1 MTIIPQPKKLK
12 KTGGFVATAGLD
24 IVLTV
29 KCDSRIFKAAQK
41 LANEIYEETGID
53 PVITKV
59 LGTPDIDGKIVIECL
74 GKKSGEGYKIS
85 ARENG
90 IHIVGDT
97 LAGTFYG
104 IQTLRQMLETCG
116 EDIECCE
123 IEDKPDMSYRGFYHD
138 ASRGRVPNLD
148 GVFKMIDFLAYYKHN
163 SYQLYI
169 EHTFAFDEYKGIY
182 KAFGYMTAE
191 EIMQIDDYCY
201 ENFIDF
207 VPSLSSFGHL
217 FRLLESNKYK
227 HLCELDEFEA
237 TKNPWHNFMLHHTI
251 NAKDERSF
259 ELITSLIDQYVPLFR
274 SKYFNICCDETFDIC
289 NGKNKGLDKGELYL
303 EFTLKIIE
311 HLKSLGKTVMMWGDV
326 VLNHPETISRF
337 PDDMVMLNW
346 CYDCNPILENVD
358 RFAAEKFS
366 QVVCPGTSCWNQF
379 CECVGYAEQNI
390 SKMVQKGGE
399 CKVMG
404 MLNTSWGD
412 YGAVC
417 PMSCTL
423 YGVVLGAALAWNRK
437 TKVMC
442 EKFDKAVSELV
453 YGDASGET
461 VKLIRKLDSYER
473 VLCWGQFVNA
483 MFDNRFATWGN
494 TAMPTDATPFI
505 ENAKNCYALA
515 EEFRRL
521 PVQSELTVDLR
532 IMAEG
537 EAIISLRTARLID
550 GVTEIDEARVE
561 NWIER
566 YTESWLRDDKYGEL
580 DAVVA
585 VMRGKK
591 FSYKDLITNA

>member
-12 KTGGFVATAGLD
+12 KTGGTLSVANLS
-24 IVLTV
+24 IVLTM
-29 KCDSRIFKAAQK
+29 KCDYRIFKAAQT
-41 LANEIYEETGID
+41 LASEMYDATGND

-59 LGTPDIDGKIVIECL
+59 LGNPCSCGKIVIDCL
-74 GKKSGEGYKIS
+74 NKKTEGYKLSVTDKGIS
-85 ARENG
+85 
-90 IHIVGDT
+90 ILGDS
-97 LAGTFYG
+97 LAGAFYG
-104 IQTLRQMLETCG
+104 IQTLRQMLDTCG

-148 GVFKMIDFLAYYKHN
+148 GVYKMIDFLAYYKHN

-169 EHTFAFDEYKGIY
+169 EHTFAFSEYEGIY

-191 EIMQIDDYCY
+191 EILEIDQYCY
-201 ENFIDF
+201 DNFVDF

-217 FRLLESNKYK
+217 FRLLESNKY
-227 HLCELDEFEA
+227 HELCELDSFEP

-251 NAKDERSF
+251 NASDPASF
-259 ELITSLIDQYVPLFR
+259 DLVKSIIDQYVPLFR

-289 NGKNKGLDKGELYL
+289 NGKNAGKDKGALYL
-303 EFTLKIIE
+303 DFTLKIID

-326 VLNHPETISRF
+326 VLNHPETMSRF

-346 CYDCNPILENVD
+346 CYDCNPILENVEK
-358 RFAAEKFS
+358 FAEQKFS

-390 SKMVQKGGE
+390 TKMVQKGGE

-461 VKLIRKLDSYER
+461 VKLIRKFDAYER
-473 VLCWGQFVNA
+473 VLCWSQYVNG
-483 MFDNRFATWGN
+483 MFDNRFATWGD
-494 TAMPTDATPFI
+494 TAMPTDAAPFI

-515 EEFRRL
+515 ESFRRL

-532 IMAEG
+532 VMAEG
-537 EAIISLRTARLID
+537 EAIINLRMARLID
-550 GVTEIDEARVE
+550 GVTEIDEAKVE
-561 NWIER
+561 AWIER

-580 DAVVA
+580 DAVIA
-585 VMRGKK
+585 VIRGKK
-591 FSYKDLITNA
+591 FSYQDLLTNA